1 MEITVE
7 ELNSDTT
14 CLRMNGRLDML
25 GSGEIDLRFTA
36 LTTTD
41 NGSIIVDMSGV
52 DFIASIGMRLL
63 LICAK
68 SKKTRGGKLILVKLQ
83 PLVRE
88 ALETA
93 GIDTLI
99 SIQPDESAALIA
111 LQD

>member
-14 CLRMNGRLDML
+14 CLRMNGRLDMT

-41 NGSIIVDMSGV
+41 STSIVVDMGGV

-68 SKKTRGGKLILVKLQ
+68 AKKSRGGKMVLVNLQ
-83 PLVRE
+83 PMVME

-99 SIQPDESAALIA
+99 SILPDVSAALIT